1 MANQQ
6 DSKIENFAFDYLKNY
21 YTQQHTVA
29 NILIGQG
36 EKTKRGSV
44 ADGMLAFKKAT
55 GEIFVANISM
65 EQSQRLTGLLVN
77 YKKNGLSKLRLLT
90 PLLLAALC
98 FALGKSMDNILVMLI
113 APVVVAPIGFLLHT
127 HFLKKYLNHQVET
140 LLNNVKQVPADEQ
153 WIGLSISSLV
163 FRNNPLAKIVLDM
176 CRDKGIGL
184 ITVGQRSKVVL
195 MQRPQNKPSRHSDY
209 LRYYDSEAN
218 IRRAIDENHVLRV
231 A

>member
-1 MANQQ
+1 MANQHE
-6 DSKIENFAFDYLKNY
+6 SKIENFAFDYLKNY
-21 YTQQHTVA
+21 YNQQYPA
-29 NILIGQG
+29 GNILIGQA
-36 EKTKRGSV
+36 ERTKRGNV
-44 ADGMLAFKKAT
+44 ADGLLAFKKPT
-55 GEIFVANISM
+55 GEVFVANISM
-65 EQSQRLTGLLVN
+65 EQSQSLTGLLIN
-77 YKKNGLSKLRLLT
+77 YKKSGLGKLRLLT

-98 FALGKSMDNILVMLI
+98 FVLGKSMGNILVMLI
-113 APVVVAPIGFLLHT
+113 APVVVAPIGYLLHT
-127 HFLKKYLNHQVET
+127 HFVKKYLNHQIEN

-163 FRNNPLAKIVLDM
+163 FRNNPLAKIVMDM

-184 ITVGQRSKVVL
+184 ITVGQRNKVIL

-209 LRYYDSEAN
+209 LRHYDSEAN

>member
-6 DSKIENFAFDYLKNY
+6 ESRIENFAFDYLKNY
-21 YTQQHTVA
+21 YTQQYTA
-29 NILIGQG
+29 DNILIGQA
-36 EKTKRGSV
+36 EKTKRGNV
-44 ADGMLAFKKAT
+44 ADGMLAFKKPA
-55 GEIFVANISM
+55 GEVFVANISM
-65 EQSQRLTGLLVN
+65 EQSQGLTGLLID
-77 YKKNGLSKLRLLT
+77 YKKSGLGKLRLLT

-98 FALGKSMDNILVMLI
+98 FVLGKSMGSILVMLI
-113 APVVVAPIGFLLHT
+113 SPVVVAPIGYLLHT
-127 HFLKKYLNHQVET
+127 HLQKKYLSRQVEN

-153 WIGLSISSLV
+153 WIGLSLSSLV
-163 FRNNPLAKIVLDM
+163 FRNNPLAKIVMDM

-184 ITVGQRSKVVL
+184 ITVGQRNKVIL

-209 LRYYDSEAN
+209 LRYYNSEAN